1 MKDELQKL
9 STPNLIEKG
18 KENINLSE
26 FTLFEEEEKENYLVK
41 FGENNNKKIFFQ
53 AYQEDHVSNYYYQ
66 SEYSIDD
73 FQNKSKGFKSCD
85 NVNEILETMRE
96 IFSSK
101 KASIKNEKEKKNII
115 IILKISLLGGK
126 EQEIKLNLDQKSSD
140 MNEINIELC
149 TKLNLMEKKIKYL
162 ENIISNQKNEINEL
176 KQWKESYKNE
186 IEQIIENKKDEKSL
200 KIIDSKII
208 KKKEEID
215 FLEKSLK
222 TDDPLLQK
230 RTIKYILL
238 YRATRDGN
246 SVDSFHKKCDDIS
259 GTLIVI
265 KTNKG
270 MRFGGYT
277 EQIWN
282 IDYRGEGK
290 KDGNGI
296 GFCYS
301 LDLRFIIT
309 QKKLKVLLFVMEV

>member
-1 MKDELQKL
+1 M
-9 STPNLIEKG
+9 
-18 KENINLSE
+18 NIN
-26 FTLFEEEEKENYLVK
+26 
-41 FGENNNKKIFFQ
+41 
-53 AYQEDHVSNYYYQ
+53 
-66 SEYSIDD
+66 
-73 FQNKSKGFKSCD
+73 
-85 NVNEILETMRE
+85 
-96 IFSSK
+96 
-101 KASIKNEKEKKNII
+101 
-115 IILKISLLGGK
+115 
-126 EQEIKLNLDQKSSD
+126 
-140 MNEINIELC
+140 
-149 TKLNLMEKKIKYL
+149 
-162 ENIISNQKNEINEL
+162 SNQKNEINEL

-215 FLEKSLK
+215 FLEKRLK
-222 TDDPLLQK
+222 KDEPILQK